1 MLTLCAPYI
10 PHVATRPFQAPSRYL
25 VLSGLSLAPERILA
39 QFSPVKKT
47 SLFSCGSSPTCQF
60 PLVSHVAGTNSI
72 HKTPMKTQVQM
83 FYEASRHVANELL
96 TKQLAQ
102 LQLKRS
108 QAVSA
113 WRENGK
119 TDTLWEAV
127 ETIDRQMEPI
137 EQTLLARA

>member
-1 MLTLCAPYI
+1 
-10 PHVATRPFQAPSRYL
+10 
-25 VLSGLSLAPERILA
+25 
-39 QFSPVKKT
+39 
-47 SLFSCGSSPTCQF
+47 
-60 PLVSHVAGTNSI
+60 
-72 HKTPMKTQVQM
+72 MKTQMQM

-96 TKQLAQ
+96 TRQLAE

-108 QAVSA
+108 QAMSV